1 MESMISRIFDY
12 LHRVLQYLCRRPRY
26 GEYHVSDIVKK
37 ALIITPRYVWLKECV
52 HISYNSR
59 IEGVAEYA
67 GKTYNPQIILEKGVS
82 IQQNLH
88 LTCAERIVIGPDT
101 AIGAN
106 VTVTDIH
113 HPYTDITKPIDAQPI
128 EVHPVEIGAECK
140 IYNNAVILPGTKIG
154 RHVTVG
160 ANSVVSGVIPDYCV
174 VVGAPARIVKQ
185 YDAATGQWLKKDDN
199 VG

>member
-1 MESMISRIFDY
+1 MESMIGRTFDY
-12 LHRVLQYLCRRPRY
+12 LRRVIQYLYRRPAY

-37 ALIITPRYVWLKECV
+37 ALIITPRYIWLKECV

-59 IEGVAEYA
+59 IEGISEYA
-67 GKTYNPQIILEKGVS
+67 DRKYTPQIIFEEGVS
-82 IQQNLH
+82 IQQNFH
-88 LTCAERIVIGPDT
+88 LTCAERIVIGQGT
-101 AIGAN
+101 AIAAN

-113 HPYTDITKPIDAQPI
+113 HPYTDITKAIDAQPI

-140 IYNNAVILPGTKIG
+140 IYNNAVILPGTRIG

-174 VVGAPARIVKQ
+174 VAGAPARIVKR
-185 YDAATGQWLKKDDN
+185 YDAATGQWLKTDSDAR
-199 VG
+199 